1 MTNNLSPYV
10 PLFRSSIGFDRLF
23 SQLSDTATAAGKSNY
38 PPYNIQA
45 LDETHYRVT
54 LAVAGFQR
62 KDLDVTIQRNV
73 LKITGVQDEQDGAE
87 QQGQWLHRG
96 IATRAF
102 ERSFQL
108 ADHVRVAGA
117 SLVNGLL
124 KVDLVREVPE
134 EDQPHSVNI
143 DEVIDT

>member
-1 MTNNLSPYV
+1 MTNSLSPYV

-23 SQLSDTATAAGKSNY
+23 NQLTDTAATAGKSSY

-62 KDLDVTIQRNV
+62 KNLDITIQRNV
-73 LKITGVQDEQDGAE
+73 LKIAGMHDEQDGAE
-87 QQGQWLHRG
+87 QGQYLHRG

-102 ERSFQL
+102 ERSFQI

-117 SLVNGLL
+117 SLANGLL
-124 KVDLVREVPE
+124 TVDLVREVPE
-134 EDQPHSVNI
+134 EDKPQSVSI
-143 DEVIDT
+143 DEVIDS